1 MGETERIG
9 EEIDISYLE
18 VEAAYFQFCYSHRN
32 LYTLDEKKAWTINVV
47 ARHYCLSL
55 ENASKFVIFFQGKE
69 ELLNSIFRKREFVIV
84 IVLKKQVTLK
94 PVFVAPQFASTCND
108 LSPKLTLSYLGEA
121 SEYLPCWK
129 SHYHVPQSA
138 FTSLMKV
145 FVNMKS
151 LKIKLCPFP
160 SLISCYGVHHGHAF
174 TVKLMEEGTNNKILS
189 IAGSLSLDDEGMF
202 YLEKIENSL
211 ILSFSVV
218 ILCHQPK
225 TLSRAV
231 TLSAGIQGHSS
242 EVNKS
247 WPMNLQN
254 LVYWLKKH
262 EENKHHL
269 GEKLWLVHKWK
280 GERCNTCGGF
290 AGAFDEDNKDEKQ

>member
-18 VEAAYFQFCYSHRN
+18 VEAAYFQFCYSHRF
-32 LYTLDEKKAWTINVV
+32 LY
-47 ARHYCLSL
+47 S
-55 ENASKFVIFFQGKE
+55 
-69 ELLNSIFRKREFVIV
+69 
-84 IVLKKQVTLK
+84 
-94 PVFVAPQFASTCND
+94 
-108 LSPKLTLSYLGEA
+108 GEA

-280 GERCNTCGGF
+280 GERCNVNKLIVEERHSYGSEGKAQYRSEGNVFMESEQVARFRALSSKTRV
-290 AGAFDEDNKDEKQ
+290 DESWLKDPQNLVCWLENHEENKHQLAEKLWLIHKWKERDAT

>member
-1 MGETERIG
+1 MP
-9 EEIDISYLE
+9 
-18 VEAAYFQFCYSHRN
+18 
-32 LYTLDEKKAWTINVV
+32 
-47 ARHYCLSL
+47 
-55 ENASKFVIFFQGKE
+55 E
-69 ELLNSIFRKREFVIV
+69 ELLNSIFRKREF
-84 IVLKKQVTLK
+84 
-94 PVFVAPQFASTCND
+94 
-108 LSPKLTLSYLGEA
+108 GEA

-145 FVNMKS
+145 
-151 LKIKLCPFP
+151 
-160 SLISCYGVHHGHAF
+160 
-174 TVKLMEEGTNNKILS
+174 
-189 IAGSLSLDDEGMF
+189 F

-280 GERCNTCGGF
+280 GERCNVNKLIVEERHV
-290 AGAFDEDNKDEKQ
+290 EDLLGLLTRTTKMRNNENADFF